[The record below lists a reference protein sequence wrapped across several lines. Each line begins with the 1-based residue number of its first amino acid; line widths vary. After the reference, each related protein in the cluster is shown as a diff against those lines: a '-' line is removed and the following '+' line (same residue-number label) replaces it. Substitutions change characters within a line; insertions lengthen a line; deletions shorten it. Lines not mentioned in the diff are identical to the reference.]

1 MRFSVL
7 DPTEENIRETLLNDP
22 LGRFQELSQ
31 FVELL
36 NSIEDSC
43 TIALDGDWG
52 SGKTFF
58 IKQVQMIIDAYN
70 GKLDKT
76 YATNIQEK
84 FGDINRVSQITVYY
98 DAWENDGEADPLL
111 SILYEIITT
120 FDYDIKNFSRNDASQ
135 IPMTLLKSIS
145 EMLTTKFFGV
155 SSKDTIEKLSSTNP
169 FDQIRNNKDLKE
181 KISTF
186 LQEVKIERGNKLIIF
201 VDELDRCNPTYAV
214 KTLERI
220 KHYFP
225 SPDIIFVLA
234 VNLSELQNTIKQ
246 YYGNSF
252 NAYQYL
258 DRFFDLRLDLNSI
271 DINRFINTQ
280 KLWPNSENKM
290 EVCLAADKIIAK
302 FFHFSM
308 RTIDRYFKQVK
319 FIQQNIIN
327 ELVIYVSYEQ
337 SNAYYFL
344 GTYVAPILVALKL
357 HSINEYK
364 EFVSGN
370 SLDLF
375 IEIFDKYHS
384 DKSTKYDFNTY
395 FKLSTTG
402 DLQSYKA
409 NCKSIYNYI
418 FTNITRAPII
428 QINDYSFTSPMIS
441 SFFAKMRMLSPFS
454 NFE

>member
-1 MRFSVL
+1 MKFSVL
-7 DPTEENIRETLLNDP
+7 NPTEENIQKTLLDDP

-111 SILYEIITT
+111 SILYEIITA

-135 IPMTLLKSIS
+135 IPTTLLKSIS

-186 LQEVKIERGNKLIIF
+186 LQEVKIELGNKLIIF

-220 KHYFP
+220 KHYFS
-225 SPDIIFVLA
+225 SPDIIFVLS

-258 DRFFDLRLDLNSI
+258 DRFFDLRLGLNSI

-280 KLWPNSENKM
+280 KLWPNSENEM

-327 ELVIYVSYEQ
+327 ELVIYVNYEQ

-370 SLDLF
+370 RLDLF

-395 FKLSTTG
+395 FKLDTTG

-409 NCKSIYNYI
+409 NCKTIYNYI
-418 FTNITRAPII
+418 FTNITRAPRI
-428 QINDYSFTSPMIS
+428 QLNDYSFTSPMID
-441 SFFAKMRMLSPFS
+441 SFLAAMSMISRFS

>member
-220 KHYFP
+220 KHYFS

-280 KLWPNSENKM
+280 KL
-290 EVCLAADKIIAK
+290 CLIAK
-302 FFHFSM
+302 
-308 RTIDRYFKQVK
+308 IKWK
-319 FIQQNIIN
+319 FVLLLIKLLQN
-327 ELVIYVSYEQ
+327 S
-337 SNAYYFL
+337 
-344 GTYVAPILVALKL
+344 
-357 HSINEYK
+357 
-364 EFVSGN
+364 
-370 SLDLF
+370 F
-375 IEIFDKYHS
+375 IF
-384 DKSTKYDFNTY
+384 
-395 FKLSTTG
+395 
-402 DLQSYKA
+402 Q
-409 NCKSIYNYI
+409 CV
-418 FTNITRAPII
+418 P
-428 QINDYSFTSPMIS
+428 
-441 SFFAKMRMLSPFS
+441 
-454 NFE
+454 